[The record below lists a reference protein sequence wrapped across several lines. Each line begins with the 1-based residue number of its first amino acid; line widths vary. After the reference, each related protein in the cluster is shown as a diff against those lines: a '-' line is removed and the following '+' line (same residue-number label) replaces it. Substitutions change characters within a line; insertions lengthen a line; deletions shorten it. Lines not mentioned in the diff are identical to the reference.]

1 MSALFRGFPVFN
13 SSILRKVVFY
23 PHFALQNVLSIFS
36 IKIPNNVQVILTTPY
51 RNSELEKIDIAF
63 VLQPLFQ
70 KRYQIP

>member
-1 MSALFRGFPVFN
+1 MRSQSGSECRVEPTFRTSKCIIYIFN
-13 SSILRKVVFY
+13 
-23 PHFALQNVLSIFS
+23 
-36 IKIPNNVQVILTTPY
+36 KIPNNVQVILTTPY